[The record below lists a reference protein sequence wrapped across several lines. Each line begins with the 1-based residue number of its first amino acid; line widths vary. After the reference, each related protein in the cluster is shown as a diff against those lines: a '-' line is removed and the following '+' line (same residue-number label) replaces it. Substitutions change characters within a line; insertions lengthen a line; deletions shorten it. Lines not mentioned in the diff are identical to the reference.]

1 MKALFLRK
9 ICEVSQIRSLT
20 LNRLG
25 GERIFL
31 QTTTEKL
38 LLQSPLTTNN
48 SDRVCF
54 RNKQSTLKHTSVVVT
69 LLLMFLLLHFPSSG
83 GREGPFFIKGIF
95 EHPPRYTPTLNGEST
110 GALTLVKHDLL
121 SQSSNMDRQHE
132 PIRHHSFEAGIT
144 ASISKLPRQC
154 KPGR

>member
-1 MKALFLRK
+1 MKALFLK
-9 ICEVSQIRSLT
+9 KNCEVSQIRSLT

-54 RNKQSTLKHTSVVVT
+54 LNKQSTLKHTSVVVM
-69 LLLMFLLLHFPSSG
+69 LILMFLLLHFPSSG

-95 EHPPRYTPTLNGEST
+95 EHC
-110 GALTLVKHDLL
+110 AW
-121 SQSSNMDRQHE
+121 
-132 PIRHHSFEAGIT
+132 
-144 ASISKLPRQC
+144 
-154 KPGR
+154 

>member
-31 QTTTEKL
+31 QTITETL

-54 RNKQSTLKHTSVVVT
+54 LNKQSTLKHASVVVM
-69 LLLMFLLLHFPSSG
+69 LLLFFYCCISHQVVG
-83 GREGPFFIKGIF
+83 GRDPFFIKGIF

-110 GALTLVKHDLL
+110 GALTLVKHELL

>member
-54 RNKQSTLKHTSVVVT
+54 LNKQSTLKHTSVVVM
-69 LLLMFLLLHFPSSG
+69 LILMFLLLHFPSSG
-83 GREGPFFIKGIF
+83 GREGPLFYKGNF
-95 EHPPRYTPTLNGEST
+95 R
-110 GALTLVKHDLL
+110 ALCMVARFRAATVC
-121 SQSSNMDRQHE
+121 E
-132 PIRHHSFEAGIT
+132 E
-144 ASISKLPRQC
+144 SKLQPSSWSCCQLLISFFL
-154 KPGR
+154 GIIATFVWIFWELNVETTGI

>member
-1 MKALFLRK
+1 MKALFLK
-9 ICEVSQIRSLT
+9 KNCEVSQIRSLT
-20 LNRLG
+20 LNRLV

-54 RNKQSTLKHTSVVVT
+54 LNKQSTLKHTSVVVM
-69 LLLMFLLLHFPSSG
+69 LILMFLLLHFPSSG